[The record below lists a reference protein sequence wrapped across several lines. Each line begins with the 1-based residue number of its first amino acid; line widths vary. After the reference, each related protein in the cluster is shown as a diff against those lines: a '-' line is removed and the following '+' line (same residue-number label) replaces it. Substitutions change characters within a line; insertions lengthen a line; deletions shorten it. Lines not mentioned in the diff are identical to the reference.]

1 MWLNNN
7 TKEIHKVKSEPF
19 LKVREKFMKNNN
31 VFYKGDNNITHKLTF
46 GLPGSGI
53 SSIMKKEI
61 INVVNNTK
69 DDNIVVID
77 VYGAQFNEII
87 QKFEGATITTKELLG
102 CFNKIVFEHLETSD
116 NKNYNEIF
124 DIIVAILEDLSSD
137 YIYPT
142 QQNILYETLDDMW
155 KSSEENTISNFI
167 QHLQEKDNKLA
178 SILEVLNVFSNSE
191 NSQDIMNKLN
201 NRFVCF
207 DLGDCRK
214 EFKSLAYLLALK
226 TAKDKIWKNGEKQ
239 IYTCLFTQIDDTILP
254 ERICNYLLCLY
265 KCMRKYW
272 GISSLY
278 TAKFSTFTNN
288 HKLIGLL
295 NNTNEFI
302 FLKQN
307 YDDIDKLSLYF
318 NIPDTYL
325 HFLKYADAGQGIWI
339 DGIQFGFVDY
349 NENFFVR

>member
-1 MWLNNN
+1 MNNN
-7 TKEIHKVKSEPF
+7 K
-19 LKVREKFMKNNN
+19 
-31 VFYKGDNNITHKLTF
+31 VFYKGDNDLVHKLTF

-53 SSIMKKEI
+53 SSIIKKEI

-77 VYGAQFNEII
+77 VYGTQFNEII
-87 QKFEGATITTKELLG
+87 QKFGGVTITAKELLG
-102 CFNKIVFEHLETSD
+102 CFDKIVFEPLEIS
-116 NKNYNEIF
+116 NYKNYDEIF
-124 DIIVAILEDLSSD
+124 NIIVAILEDLRSN

-142 QQNILYETLDDMW
+142 QQSILYKTLDGMW

-167 QHLQEKDNKLA
+167 QHLQEKDNKWA

-201 NRFVCF
+201 TRFVCF
-207 DLGDCRK
+207 DFGDCRK

-239 IYTCLFTQIDDTILP
+239 IYTCLFAQIDNAILS
-254 ERICNYLLCLY
+254 EGICNYLLCLY
-265 KCMRKYW
+265 KRMRQHW

-278 TAKFSTFTNN
+278 AAKFLTFTNN
-288 HKLIGLL
+288 HILTGLL
-295 NNTNEFI
+295 NNINEFI

-307 YDDIDKLSLYF
+307 HDDIDKLTLYF
-318 NIPDTYL
+318 NMPDTYS
-325 HFLKYADAGQGIWI
+325 HFLEYADAGQGIWT
-339 DGIQFGFVDY
+339 DGRQFGFVDY
-349 NENFFVR
+349 TR

>member
-1 MWLNNN
+1 MNNN
-7 TKEIHKVKSEPF
+7 K
-19 LKVREKFMKNNN
+19 
-31 VFYKGDNNITHKLTF
+31 VFYKGDNNLVHKLTF

-53 SSIMKKEI
+53 SSIIKKEI

-77 VYGAQFNEII
+77 VYGTQFNEII
-87 QKFEGATITTKELLG
+87 QKFGGVTITAKELLG
-102 CFNKIVFEHLETSD
+102 CFDKIVFEPLEIS
-116 NKNYNEIF
+116 NYKNYDETFN
-124 DIIVAILEDLSSD
+124 IIVAILEDLGSD

-142 QQNILYETLDDMW
+142 QQSILYETLDDMW

-201 NRFVCF
+201 TRFVCF
-207 DLGDCRK
+207 DFGDCRK

-239 IYTCLFTQIDDTILP
+239 IYTCLFAQIDNAILS
-254 ERICNYLLCLY
+254 EGICNYLLCLY
-265 KCMRKYW
+265 KRMRQHW

-278 TAKFSTFTNN
+278 AAKFSTFTNN
-288 HKLIGLL
+288 HILTGLL

-307 YDDIDKLSLYF
+307 HDDIDKLTLYF
-318 NIPDTYL
+318 NMPDTYS
-325 HFLKYADAGQGIWI
+325 HFLEYADAGQGIWT
-339 DGIQFGFVDY
+339 DGRQFGFVDY
-349 NENFFVR
+349 TR

>member
-1 MWLNNN
+1 MNNN
-7 TKEIHKVKSEPF
+7 K
-19 LKVREKFMKNNN
+19 
-31 VFYKGDNNITHKLTF
+31 VFYKGDNHLVHKLTF

-53 SSIMKKEI
+53 SAIIKKEI
-61 INVVNNTK
+61 INVINNTK

-87 QKFEGATITTKELLG
+87 QKLGGVTITAKELLG
-102 CFNKIVFEHLETSD
+102 CFDKIIFEPLEIS
-116 NKNYNEIF
+116 NYKNYDETFN
-124 DIIVAILEDLSSD
+124 IIVAILEDLGLD

-142 QQNILYETLDDMW
+142 QQSILYETLDEMC

-201 NRFVCF
+201 TRFVCF
-207 DLGDCRK
+207 DFGDCRK
-214 EFKSLAYLLALK
+214 EFKGLAYLLALK

-239 IYTCLFTQIDDTILP
+239 IYTCLFAQIDNAILS
-254 ERICNYLLCLY
+254 EGICNYLLCLY
-265 KCMRKYW
+265 KRMRQHW

-278 TAKFSTFTNN
+278 AVKFSTFTND
-288 HKLIGLL
+288 HILTSLL
-295 NNTNEFI
+295 NNTNELI
-302 FLKQN
+302 FLKQG
-307 YDDIDKLSLYF
+307 YDDINELTLYF
-318 NIPDTYL
+318 NIPDTYS
-325 HFLKYADAGQGIWI
+325 HFLEYADAGQGIWT

-349 NENFFVR
+349 TRVK

>member
-1 MWLNNN
+1 MYTETNKGFNNL
-7 TKEIHKVKSEPF
+7 V
-19 LKVREKFMKNNN
+19 
-31 VFYKGDNNITHKLTF
+31 HKLTF

-53 SSIMKKEI
+53 SSIIKKEI

-77 VYGAQFNEII
+77 VYGTQFNEII
-87 QKFEGATITTKELLG
+87 QKFGGVTITAKELLG
-102 CFNKIVFEHLETSD
+102 CFDKIVFEPLETS
-116 NKNYNEIF
+116 NYKNYDETFN
-124 DIIVAILEDLSSD
+124 IIVAILEDLGSD

-142 QQNILYETLDDMW
+142 QQSILYETLDDMW

-178 SILEVLNVFSNSE
+178 SILEVLNVFSNSK

-201 NRFVCF
+201 TRFVCF
-207 DLGDCRK
+207 DFGDCRK

-239 IYTCLFTQIDDTILP
+239 IYTCLFAQIDNAILS
-254 ERICNYLLCLY
+254 EGICNYLLCLY
-265 KCMRKYW
+265 KRMRQHW

-278 TAKFSTFTNN
+278 AAKFLTFTNN
-288 HKLIGLL
+288 HILTGLL
-295 NNTNEFI
+295 NNINEFI

-307 YDDIDKLSLYF
+307 HDDIDKLTLYL
-318 NIPDTYL
+318 NMPDTYS
-325 HFLKYADAGQGIWI
+325 HFLEYADAGQGIWT
-339 DGIQFGFVDY
+339 DGRQFGFVDY
-349 NENFFVR
+349 TR

>member
-1 MWLNNN
+1 MYTETNKGVNNL
-7 TKEIHKVKSEPF
+7 V
-19 LKVREKFMKNNN
+19 
-31 VFYKGDNNITHKLTF
+31 HKLTF

-53 SSIMKKEI
+53 SSIIKKEI

-77 VYGAQFNEII
+77 VYGTQFNEII
-87 QKFEGATITTKELLG
+87 QKFGGVTITAKELLG
-102 CFNKIVFEHLETSD
+102 CFDKIVFEPLETS
-116 NKNYNEIF
+116 NYKNYDETFN
-124 DIIVAILEDLSSD
+124 IIVAILEDLGSD

-142 QQNILYETLDDMW
+142 QQSILYETLDDMW

-178 SILEVLNVFSNSE
+178 SILEVLNVFSNSK

-201 NRFVCF
+201 TRFVCF
-207 DLGDCRK
+207 DFGDCRK

-239 IYTCLFTQIDDTILP
+239 IYTCLFAQIDNAILS
-254 ERICNYLLCLY
+254 EGICNYLLCLY
-265 KCMRKYW
+265 KRMRQHW

-278 TAKFSTFTNN
+278 AAKFLTFTNN
-288 HKLIGLL
+288 HILTGLL
-295 NNTNEFI
+295 NNINEFI

-307 YDDIDKLSLYF
+307 HDDIDKLTLYL
-318 NIPDTYL
+318 NMPDTYS
-325 HFLKYADAGQGIWI
+325 HFLEYADAGQGIWT
-339 DGIQFGFVDY
+339 DGRQFGFVDY
-349 NENFFVR
+349 TR

>member
-1 MWLNNN
+1 MGSSGKGRKN
-7 TKEIHKVKSEPF
+7 F
-19 LKVREKFMKNNN
+19 LKIMEKFMNNN
-31 VFYKGDNNITHKLTF
+31 KVFYKGDNNLVHKLTF

-53 SSIMKKEI
+53 SSIIKKEI

-77 VYGAQFNEII
+77 VYGTQFNEII
-87 QKFEGATITTKELLG
+87 QKFGGVTITAKELLG
-102 CFNKIVFEHLETSD
+102 CFDKIVFEPLETS
-116 NKNYNEIF
+116 NYKNYDETFN
-124 DIIVAILEDLSSD
+124 IIVAILEDLGSD

-142 QQNILYETLDDMW
+142 QQSILYETLDDMW

-178 SILEVLNVFSNSE
+178 SILEVLNVFSNSK

-201 NRFVCF
+201 TRFVCF
-207 DLGDCRK
+207 DFGDCRK

-239 IYTCLFTQIDDTILP
+239 IYTCLFAQIDNAILS
-254 ERICNYLLCLY
+254 EGICNYLLCLY
-265 KCMRKYW
+265 KRMRQHW

-278 TAKFSTFTNN
+278 AAKFLTFTNN
-288 HKLIGLL
+288 HILTGLL
-295 NNTNEFI
+295 NNINEFI

-307 YDDIDKLSLYF
+307 HDDIDKLMLYF
-318 NIPDTYL
+318 NMPDTYS
-325 HFLKYADAGQGIWI
+325 HFLEYADAGQGIWT
-339 DGIQFGFVDY
+339 DGRQFGFVDY
-349 NENFFVR
+349 TR

>member
-1 MWLNNN
+1 MNNN
-7 TKEIHKVKSEPF
+7 K
-19 LKVREKFMKNNN
+19 
-31 VFYKGDNNITHKLTF
+31 VFYKGDNNLVHKLTF

-53 SSIMKKEI
+53 SAIIKKEI

-77 VYGAQFNEII
+77 VYGTQFNEII
-87 QKFEGATITTKELLG
+87 QKFGGVTITAKELLG
-102 CFNKIVFEHLETSD
+102 CFDKIVFEPLEIS
-116 NKNYNEIF
+116 NYKNYDETFN
-124 DIIVAILEDLSSD
+124 IIVAILENLGLD

-142 QQNILYETLDDMW
+142 QQSILYETLDEMC

-201 NRFVCF
+201 TRFVCF
-207 DLGDCRK
+207 DFGDCRK
-214 EFKSLAYLLALK
+214 EFKGLAYLLALK

-239 IYTCLFTQIDDTILP
+239 IYTCLFAQIDNAILS
-254 ERICNYLLCLY
+254 EGICNYLLYLY
-265 KCMRKYW
+265 KRMRQHL

-278 TAKFSTFTNN
+278 AVKFSTFTND
-288 HKLIGLL
+288 HILTGLL
-295 NNTNEFI
+295 NNTNELI
-302 FLKQN
+302 FLKQG
-307 YDDIDKLSLYF
+307 YDDIDELTLYF
-318 NIPDTYL
+318 NIPDTYS
-325 HFLKYADAGQGIWI
+325 HFLEYADAGQGIWT

-349 NENFFVR
+349 TRVE

>member
-1 MWLNNN
+1 MNNN
-7 TKEIHKVKSEPF
+7 K
-19 LKVREKFMKNNN
+19 
-31 VFYKGDNNITHKLTF
+31 VFYKGDNNLVHKLTF

-53 SSIMKKEI
+53 SAIIKKEI

-77 VYGAQFNEII
+77 VYGTQFNEII
-87 QKFEGATITTKELLG
+87 QKFGGVTITAKELLG
-102 CFNKIVFEHLETSD
+102 CFDKIVFEPLEIS
-116 NKNYNEIF
+116 NYKNYDETFN
-124 DIIVAILEDLSSD
+124 IIVAILENLGLD

-142 QQNILYETLDDMW
+142 QQSILYETLDEMC

-201 NRFVCF
+201 TRFVCF
-207 DLGDCRK
+207 DFGDCRK
-214 EFKSLAYLLALK
+214 EFKGLAYLLALK

-239 IYTCLFTQIDDTILP
+239 IYTCLFAQIDNAILS
-254 ERICNYLLCLY
+254 EGICNYLLYLY
-265 KCMRKYW
+265 KRMRQHW

-278 TAKFSTFTNN
+278 AVKFSTFTND
-288 HKLIGLL
+288 HILTGLL
-295 NNTNEFI
+295 NNTNELI
-302 FLKQN
+302 FLKQG
-307 YDDIDKLSLYF
+307 YDDIDELTLYF
-318 NIPDTYL
+318 NIPDTYS
-325 HFLKYADAGQGIWI
+325 HFLEYADAGQGIWT

-349 NENFFVR
+349 TRVE